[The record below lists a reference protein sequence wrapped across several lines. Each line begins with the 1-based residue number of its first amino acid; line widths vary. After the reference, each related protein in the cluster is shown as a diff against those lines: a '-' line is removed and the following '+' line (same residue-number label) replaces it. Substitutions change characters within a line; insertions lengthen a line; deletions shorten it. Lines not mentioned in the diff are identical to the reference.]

1 MSPELINKSLL
12 RDERMNSAS
21 QVVSPTEIDKVDA
34 PIELA
39 TQDQSEKQGRL
50 TGRAS
55 SWKDNLIAKSLNKE
69 SEENR
74 FKDKDD
80 DDDYSDDAEE
90 EVSDGPDNKAKE
102 SGKPEASSNTTAQEK
117 ETEDQQQA

>member
-39 TQDQSEKQGRL
+39 TQD
-50 TGRAS
+50 
-55 SWKDNLIAKSLNKE
+55 
-69 SEENR
+69 
-74 FKDKDD
+74 
-80 DDDYSDDAEE
+80 
-90 EVSDGPDNKAKE
+90 
-102 SGKPEASSNTTAQEK
+102 
-117 ETEDQQQA
+117 